1 MARGSL
7 FAAVLALG
15 LLLPGLPG
23 AETVPEV
30 REDDSPPPISAK
42 DAERL
47 FLVAAGFGR
56 AQDTLPSRVTREPMP
71 SGPAKG
77 MVCHLEE
84 MLGPYYRL
92 RGWDAAGGPTPET
105 LARLRLTAFAPPILS
120 TE

>member
-47 FLVAAGFGR
+47 FLGYINDPGSLVRNCMFLGGV
-56 AQDTLPSRVTREPMP
+56 RV
-71 SGPAKG
+71 
-77 MVCHLEE
+77 EE
-84 MLGPYYRL
+84 I
-92 RGWDAAGGPTPET
+92 
-105 LARLRLTAFAPPILS
+105 TATKAPIM
-120 TE
+120 